1 MKTFEDYLKQQ
12 LNKPQPE
19 WFDQDGNSPR
29 ATVMR
34 GKLGTLK
41 YETKRL
47 VPSLKSDLCDFW
59 DGIDTPIG
67 YFLQILILP
76 FILPFLPFIR
86 AYYSWDRAM
95 KIYKKEYML
104 KRQEKTDTL

>member
-67 YFLQILILP
+67 YFLQ
-76 FILPFLPFIR
+76 
-86 AYYSWDRAM
+86 RAM